1 MGYGVGVVLV
11 VDKIASWAKGLDR
24 RENFFG
30 KIIRLLYEICVCSPF
45 QGAVHLIASCIL
57 GAFCYKDGVLNY
69 KFLIPFGIVYL
80 IAIVVFGI
88 CNQHR
93 KHRNDSIK
101 GYELSF
107 PRISKAFQEEC
118 RKDMELYNLLS
129 GKNFA
134 QMVDYYSVHDVYSE
148 ACFRVCAAVDELL
161 QEISGLK
168 SFRVVTFLRT
178 TNDKDEYY
186 INGYSPQDP
195 APEACRERFD
205 LDKYK
210 GKHRG
215 KGKKDIPVHAR
226 PFLNKRFEPIIYID
240 TEVEN
245 EYLDFNDQHPTKLH
259 ISIPCSVNN
268 KVVAVLQITSYDNCL
283 GTKSNIKDLIE
294 NSLAIFIS
302 YLKVVYMHQ
311 MEHELWVNS
320 MRQFKEVNVDG
331 QKQTS

>member
-178 TNDKDEYY
+178 TNDK
-186 INGYSPQDP
+186 
-195 APEACRERFD
+195 
-205 LDKYK
+205 
-210 GKHRG
+210 
-215 KGKKDIPVHAR
+215 KK
-226 PFLNKRFEPIIYID
+226 PIQY
-240 TEVEN
+240 
-245 EYLDFNDQHPTKLH
+245 
-259 ISIPCSVNN
+259 
-268 KVVAVLQITSYDNCL
+268 
-283 GTKSNIKDLIE
+283 
-294 NSLAIFIS
+294 
-302 YLKVVYMHQ
+302 
-311 MEHELWVNS
+311 
-320 MRQFKEVNVDG
+320 
-331 QKQTS
+331 